1 MKYVHIIDFDVPNI
15 NARID
20 RIISILCSSESIVL
34 TNDSIDNSAIKANN
48 RLRLQFITTLFIFES
63 TVTITVLDKLK

>member
-63 TVTITVLDKLK
+63 TVTITVLDKSK